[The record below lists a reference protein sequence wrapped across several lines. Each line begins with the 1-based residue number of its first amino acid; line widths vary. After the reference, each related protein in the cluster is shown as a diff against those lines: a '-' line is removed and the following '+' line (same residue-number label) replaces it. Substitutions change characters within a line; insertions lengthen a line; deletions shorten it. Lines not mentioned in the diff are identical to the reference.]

1 MLPSVSRRAVVGC
14 AVLLFGSH
22 AWAQETGR
30 LETGQLKSG
39 RMGLPAPVTV
49 EAPEW
54 SDKPASVT
62 NPSGILPLA
71 TGGPFVFDPLPM
83 ASGGCNSRP
92 SLSCTGPDFSSCSKR
107 LYYGTNP
114 CDDDPVLS
122 LYPAINDGLTQHWYQ
137 HAFRMIT
144 RKKAVTEAIK

>member
-1 MLPSVSRRAVVGC
+1 MLPTVSRWVVVSS

-22 AWAQETGR
+22 ASAQETGR
-30 LETGQLKSG
+30 MESG
-39 RMGLPAPVTV
+39 RMGLPEPVTLD
-49 EAPEW
+49 APAT

-71 TGGPFVFDPLPM
+71 TGGPFVFEPLPM
-83 ASGGCNSRP
+83 ASGGCNPRP
-92 SLSCTGPDFSSCSKR
+92 SLSCTGPDFSGCSKR
-107 LYYGTNP
+107 LYYGTDP
-114 CDDDPVLS
+114 CDDDPVLP

-144 RKKAVTEAIK
+144 RKKTITEAIK